1 MGVVGQIFELFR
13 DHYRK
18 SRLGRFYLGIFRCP
32 LCYGHENIRQLQAFD
47 ACQTEKTMKHAKGLT
62 VLTCLLLATNGA
74 AIAQN
79 TSPRP
84 AMPAFP
90 QQTPEEKAKSD
101 ADQAAYAKAPDTEGT
116 GAFPALKEEDPRLP
130 DHVVYRPKDLS
141 KVAPGQLG
149 IIAWGN
155 GACAADGAGS
165 RLHLV
170 EIASHGYVVVAPGGI
185 HSGPGST
192 PMPPPA
198 PGAQGFQLQTTSADV
213 KAGLEW
219 ALAENTRTDSP
230 YYGKIDP
237 NKIAVS
243 GFSCGGIQAIA
254 LAADPRVKALIV
266 DNSGTFPDD
275 ANFLSALNVNKATL
289 KTLHTP
295 VLYILGGPKDIAYN
309 NGMDDFQRIDH
320 VPVMVAANDAGHG
333 GDFLRPNGGPSAK
346 VAVAWLEWQLRGD
359 KAAGAYF
366 AGQDCGICE
375 DPQWTVQRKHFPEAP

>member
-1 MGVVGQIFELFR
+1 MKRTNSLALVAVLALMSGQAAL
-13 DHYRK
+13 
-18 SRLGRFYLGIFRCP
+18 
-32 LCYGHENIRQLQAFD
+32 A
-47 ACQTEKTMKHAKGLT
+47 QT
-62 VLTCLLLATNGA
+62 A
-74 AIAQN
+74 A
-79 TSPRP
+79 PP

-116 GAFPALKEEDPRLP
+116 GAYPALKEMDPGLP
-130 DHVVYRPKDLS
+130 EHVVYRPKDLS
-141 KVAPGQLG
+141 KVGAGQLG
-149 IIAWGN
+149 VVAWGN

-165 RLHLV
+165 RLHLA

-192 PMPPPA
+192 PMPPRPA
-198 PGAQGFQLQTTSADV
+198 GATGFQLATTSADV

-219 ALAENTRTDSP
+219 ALAENARPGSP

-237 NKIAVS
+237 SKIAVS

-254 LAADPRVKALIV
+254 LAGDPRVKAVII

-275 ANFLSALNVNKATL
+275 ANFLAALNVTKATL

-295 VLYILGGPKDIAYN
+295 VLYILGGPKDIAYK
-309 NGMDDFQRIDH
+309 NGMDDFSRIDH
-320 VPVMVAANDAGHG
+320 VPVMVVSNSAGHG

-346 VAVAWLEWQLRGD
+346 AAVEWLEWQLRGD
-359 KAAGAYF
+359 KTAGAYF
-366 AGQDCGICE
+366 VGADCGICK
-375 DPQWTVQRKHFPEAP
+375 DPQWTVERKNFPDAP